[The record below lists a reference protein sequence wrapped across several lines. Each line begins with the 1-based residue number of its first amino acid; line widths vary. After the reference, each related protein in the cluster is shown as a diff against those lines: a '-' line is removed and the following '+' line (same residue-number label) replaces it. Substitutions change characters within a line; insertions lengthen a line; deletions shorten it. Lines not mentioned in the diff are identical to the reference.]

1 MALSSFGQEK
11 WTDLVVNGDMEGNA
25 DPKWSSF
32 WCHDWREGLS
42 DFDPDSEQAYD
53 ERGQFQGFAEIIE
66 DPLDSKNHCARVIIR
81 SRAEAEAA
89 GNMTPDYTGAAG
101 TFASWDC
108 QFFVYANQPIP
119 AGKDIR
125 MTIRVRAEK
134 SGSYETQAHW
144 KPGDYN
150 DSNMFGNMN
159 YSTEWK
165 KYIVETVTTETMT
178 KEADGKNFQSIAF
191 NLSTMTDGNV
201 IYFDDIK
208 LEIKDHKEK
217 DPSEFQGWFNFLR
230 NGTLSDDKIGNFTN
244 FTGRDGVDGK
254 DVQARIVND
263 PVDGQPALNVTSIGW
278 NAKGKKQQEKKD
290 EDGNTVLDEEGNPV
304 YEEVET
310 DIYIKENGDTLT
322 SIDDWQ
328 SQFFVT
334 IPHKIKT
341 GGKIRVVF
349 SARADKPAQVDTQSH
364 GMPGSYIYWSMFGS
378 LDLTEEWQRFEFEQ
392 EVTSDQAGSSGMQ
405 TIAFNTNKLKE
416 VNNYYFR
423 FEEFSID
430 KGEVA
435 VEDQTLASGSVKLPV
450 PESAD
455 KEASFVVDMAPV
467 VETLGIT
474 DFVDFINGNTMCV
487 LTEELTYSGALQPT
501 TGVFVNLDG
510 YYVESEEAICIA
522 IDEDKTEGTNACFV
536 IFNFGEPIPE
546 GSSVGTKLCFVNE
559 EGWNYVM
566 DVTLVNESA
575 FDPSGI
581 ATVKTKTKTDGVI
594 YDLMGRRVAKPVKG
608 IYIMNGKKYIQ
619 R

>member
-1 MALSSFGQEK
+1 
-11 WTDLVVNGDMEGNA
+11 
-25 DPKWSSF
+25 
-32 WCHDWREGLS
+32 
-42 DFDPDSEQAYD
+42 
-53 ERGQFQGFAEIIE
+53 
-66 DPLDSKNHCARVIIR
+66 
-81 SRAEAEAA
+81 
-89 GNMTPDYTGAAG
+89 
-101 TFASWDC
+101 
-108 QFFVYANQPIP
+108 
-119 AGKDIR
+119 